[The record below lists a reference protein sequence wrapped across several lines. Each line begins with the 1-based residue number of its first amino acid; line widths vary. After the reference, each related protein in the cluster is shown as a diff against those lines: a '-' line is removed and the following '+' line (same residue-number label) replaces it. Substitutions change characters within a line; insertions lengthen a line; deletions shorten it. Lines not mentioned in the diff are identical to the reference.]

1 MACKLQKT
9 MLGDIRHV
17 PVAARRKI
25 SVVSMRDCDPSHKIA
40 TRVLDRLALTQK
52 RSPVSPRELGYVG

>member
-25 SVVSMRDCDPSHKIA
+25 SAVSMRDCDPSHKIA

-52 RSPVSPRELGYVG
+52 H